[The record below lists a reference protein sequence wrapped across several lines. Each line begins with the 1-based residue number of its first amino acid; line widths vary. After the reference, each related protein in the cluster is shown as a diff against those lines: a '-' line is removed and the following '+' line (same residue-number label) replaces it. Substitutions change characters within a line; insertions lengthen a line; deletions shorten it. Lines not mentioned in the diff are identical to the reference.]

1 MAGDAAG
8 GAILSVLFAPGQRPD
23 ADALEALSVAS
34 LAGDAALPIPFSLT
48 ARSYDDD
55 GWAELLAMGLAFDCL
70 ELAPRRATR
79 HANPGQPLGLDAVPD
94 GELIVLQPGP
104 HLIGGAGLLPVVRV
118 LAGLGLALSTLP
130 GALAVCWGPAGTC
143 MAPDYYKRIVGS
155 WLAGGAFPAL
165 GLTMLHRTADGAM
178 ESRGLAFMTGQEL
191 RFEPAAGLSPQQ
203 AGQIAVRLIHLLAEN
218 GPLVDT
224 GELTGPAGEVLQ
236 AAPDGALVRVW
247 M

>member
-1 MAGDAAG
+1 M
-8 GAILSVLFAPGQRPD
+8 LFAPGRRPD
-23 ADALEALSVAS
+23 ADALDALAQAS
-34 LAGDAALPIPFSLT
+34 LAGDARLPIAFSLT
-48 ARSYDDD
+48 ARGAEED

-79 HANPGQPLGLDAVPD
+79 PVDPGQPLGFDAAPD

-104 HLIGGAGLLPVVRV
+104 HLIDGAGLLPVVRV

-143 MAPDYYKRIVGS
+143 MAPDYYQRIVGN

-165 GLTMLHRTADGAM
+165 GLTMLNRAAGGAM

-203 AGQIAVRLIHLLAEN
+203 AGQIAVRLIHVLAEN
-218 GPLVDT
+218 GPLADG
-224 GELTGPAGEVLQ
+224 GELTGPAGEVLH
-236 AAPDGALVRVW
+236 AAVEGALVRVW